1 MSLELL
7 IYAAIGGV
15 IPDALRVLKWA
26 RSPEKNRPRSPLTD
40 PAIYVGLII
49 QVLLGVLA
57 AYLLAVTTPFQAV
70 AVGYAAPDL
79 LTRLLGNIAGKQVS
93 AVVSA
98 RPEDSSVVVR
108 LLRWWQE

>member
-1 MSLELL
+1 MSVELL
-7 IYAAIGGV
+7 IYAAIGGL

-26 RSPEKNRPRSPLTD
+26 RSPKKNRPRSPFSD

-57 AYLLAVTTPFQAV
+57 ASLLAVTTPFQAV

-79 LTRLLGNIAGKQVS
+79 LTRLLGNIAGKQVP
-93 AVVSA
+93 APVSA
-98 RPEDSSVVVR
+98 RADDSSGLGR
-108 LLRWWQE
+108 L